1 MKIPVA
7 AITDNKL
14 AFALGTLFINL
25 METKNESTFYDLYA
39 ILSPDVTE
47 ENIAKIKLIEDKYK
61 DKCSVNIIQMDSRFD
76 NIKNKTGYIAN
87 ACAYKMCL
95 GELFPQYDKIVY
107 LDTDIVVF
115 DDLSELYNT
124 ELGNNY
130 VAGVFGLDQYFM
142 RYELPKKIGIPDM
155 TEYINAGV
163 LVLNLEQIREDKI
176 EEKEQALIG
185 TFDDSVDQHIL
196 NKVCYNRIIH
206 VHPKWNAFQT
216 GEVPYR
222 SSVALCGMTKQEQ
235 EQIFLRPSIYHYT
248 GTLKPWKYYNLKYSL
263 IWQQYYKKSPFSSEV
278 LRLKFTKSSPCIHNW
293 INPYYKLDRK
303 ILIFIALLEFL
314 YKLTKFSLINKFL
327 INFENKIEA
336 SQEYFWRNVGGN
348 K

>member
-1 MKIPVA
+1 MRIPVA

-47 ENIAKIKLIEDKYK
+47 DNIAKIKLIEDKYK

-95 GELFPQYDKIVY
+95 AENFPQYDKIVY

-115 DDLSELYNT
+115 EDLSELYNT

-130 VAGVFGLDQYFM
+130 VAGVFCLEHYLT
-142 RYELPKKIGIPDM
+142 RPELPQKIGIPDLVG
-155 TEYINAGV
+155 YINAGI
-163 LVLNLEQIREDKI
+163 LVLNLKQIREDKI

-196 NKVCYNRIIH
+196 NKICYNRIIH
-206 VHPKWNAFQT
+206 VHPKWNVFQS
-216 GEVPYR
+216 GEIPYN
-222 SSVALCGMTKQEQ
+222 SSAALIAMTKKEQ
-235 EQIFLRPSIYHYT
+235 DEVLSQPAIYHYT
-248 GTLKPWKYYNLKYSL
+248 GSDKPWNMYNLKYSV
-263 IWQQYYKKSPFSSEV
+263 IWQRYYKKSPFSDTV
-278 LRLKFTKSSPCIHNW
+278 LALNYNEKKLCYCDYMD
-293 INPYYKLDRK
+293 PYCMLDRVTSFK
-303 ILIFIALLEFL
+303 LKSFILL
-314 YKLTKFSLINKFL
+314 YKITRIPFIRKSIRAYKNYLKAND
-327 INFENKIEA
+327 KI
-336 SQEYFWRNVGGN
+336 FWRNIGG